1 MQITLSPVRREGRPT
16 LERLGDALVIDG
28 ETFDFS
34 GVPEG
39 AQLPAEAV
47 ASDWLAGPVTRIA
60 GELHLALALSHGA
73 NAPQETLFP
82 DPVQV
87 ASDGAVP
94 LPPYDATEAEE
105 ASA

>member
-47 ASDWLAGPVTRIA
+47 AS
-60 GELHLALALSHGA
+60 
-73 NAPQETLFP
+73 
-82 DPVQV
+82 
-87 ASDGAVP
+87 
-94 LPPYDATEAEE
+94 
-105 ASA
+105 

>member
-16 LERLGDALVIDG
+16 FERLGDTLVIDG

-47 ASDWLAGPVTRIA
+47 AS
-60 GELHLALALSHGA
+60 
-73 NAPQETLFP
+73 
-82 DPVQV
+82 
-87 ASDGAVP
+87 
-94 LPPYDATEAEE
+94 
-105 ASA
+105 

>member
-16 LERLGDALVIDG
+16 FERLGDALVNDG

-60 GELHLALALSHGA
+60 GELHLALLHGA

-82 DPVQV
+82 DLVQV
-87 ASDGAVP
+87 AGDGAVP
-94 LPPYDATEAEE
+94 LPPYDATAPEE